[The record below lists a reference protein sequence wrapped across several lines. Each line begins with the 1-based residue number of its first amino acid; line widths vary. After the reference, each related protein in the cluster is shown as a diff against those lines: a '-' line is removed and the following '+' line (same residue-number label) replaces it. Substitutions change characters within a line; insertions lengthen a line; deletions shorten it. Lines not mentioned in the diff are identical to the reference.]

1 MALYDRLYDRTGK
14 GVDADEPEKQGFLL
28 FFDILIHKFSKF
40 LIMNFLYTALSFL
53 WIVVLILLGRVIL
66 NTTNLLDNITN
77 AVISLDPSGNAETVR
92 SGTALLFQMFF
103 GIGFFVLWGSG
114 PASAAYAYIIRCFA
128 HRLPVFVISDGFDK
142 IKENFKQGIFIL
154 IIDLVVIIGALNAVG
169 FYYNYYL
176 QTKSIM
182 WLVLTYLM
190 IIAIV
195 IYTMMHPYLY
205 QIMVTFKLSTKNV
218 YKNALFLAFA
228 KLPGNFLMLVLN
240 ILVLLLPFSVL
251 TPFMA
256 SVIMLL
262 LGLCLSRYPSE
273 FYASRVID
281 KLMIENNE

>member
-1 MALYDRLYDRTGK
+1 ML
-14 GVDADEPEKQGFLL
+14 
-28 FFDILIHKFSKF
+28 
-40 LIMNFLYTALSFL
+40 
-53 WIVVLILLGRVIL
+53 
-66 NTTNLLDNITN
+66 
-77 AVISLDPSGNAETVR
+77 
-92 SGTALLFQMFF
+92 
-103 GIGFFVLWGSG
+103 
-114 PASAAYAYIIRCFA
+114 
-128 HRLPVFVISDGFDK
+128 
-142 IKENFKQGIFIL
+142 
-154 IIDLVVIIGALNAVG
+154 IDLVVIIGALNAVG

-176 QTKSIM
+176 QTKSII

-205 QIMVTFKLSTKNV
+205 QIMVTFKLSIKNV

-256 SVIMLL
+256 AVIMFL